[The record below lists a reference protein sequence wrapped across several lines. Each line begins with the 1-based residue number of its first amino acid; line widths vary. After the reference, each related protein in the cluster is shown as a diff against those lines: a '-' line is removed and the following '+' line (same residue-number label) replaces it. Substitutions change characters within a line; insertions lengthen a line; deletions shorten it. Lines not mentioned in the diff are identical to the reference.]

1 MMWLENIK
9 SPFPDWMRYDGME
22 EFIKNS
28 NEATLLYKQFYIKH
42 EIIEYDDEK
51 DCCVCLG

>member
-1 MMWLENIK
+1 MIWLENIK

-28 NEATLLYKQFYIKH
+28 NEATLLYKQFYIRPKV
-42 EIIEYDDEK
+42 IEHTD